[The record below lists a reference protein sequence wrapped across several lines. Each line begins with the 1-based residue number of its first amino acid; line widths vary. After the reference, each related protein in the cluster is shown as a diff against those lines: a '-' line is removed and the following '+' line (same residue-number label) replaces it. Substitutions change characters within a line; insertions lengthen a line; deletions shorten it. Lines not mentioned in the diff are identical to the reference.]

1 MEVKCFTFNM
11 FGVNTYIIWDKDNRD
26 AFVIDPGM
34 ISNEDKRVFDTYI
47 QDNNLNVCCIIN
59 THQHLD
65 HTFGDLYVKEKYSCP
80 IKAHIGD
87 HYLGQHL
94 TGQARMFGIYEEFEP
109 INIDEELKEGDIL
122 PLGNENIQVIH
133 VPGHSPGSILL
144 YAPNSKILI
153 SGDVLF
159 KQSIGRTDLTGGNY
173 DQLITGINSKLMNLP
188 HDTIVYPGHGP
199 QTTIGYEITYNPFL

>member
-1 MEVKCFTFNM
+1 MEVKDFTFNM
-11 FGVNTYIIWDKDNRD
+11 FGVNTYIIWDKDSRD

-34 ISNEDKRVFDTYI
+34 ISNEDKRIFDTYI

-65 HTFGDLYVKEKYSCP
+65 HTFGDLYVKEKYSCS

-94 TGQARMFGIYEEFEP
+94 TGQARMFGIFEEFEP

-122 PLGNENIQVIH
+122 QLGNENIQVIH

-144 YAPNSKILI
+144 YAPDSDILI

-188 HDTIVYPGHGP
+188 HETIVYPGHGP
-199 QTTIGYEITYNPFL
+199 QTTIGHEITHNPFI